1 MEAQRHEWQK
11 APLVPSRVHFKS
23 NYATLEKCVVWCVH
37 QKTRRTNV
45 NGFYEDG
52 HTSARHSAHA
62 RFGSSGKAN
71 SPNRRKEGER
81 LGDISA
87 EDAVGFAKGRGMS
100 FSDSS
105 RCVCR
110 CWMMRQRRVHR
121 NNALMLLIWWQ
132 WNPRHRWRTTADIR
146 RKAAVLLIAQNV
158 LVNVL
163 SSSNR

>member
-1 MEAQRHEWQK
+1 MAKSATRALAPAFQVKLRHFRKMRGMMHTSK
-11 APLVPSRVHFKS
+11 A
-23 NYATLEKCVVWCVH
+23 
-37 QKTRRTNV
+37 RRTNV

-110 CWMMRQRRVHR
+110 C
-121 NNALMLLIWWQ
+121 
-132 WNPRHRWRTTADIR
+132 
-146 RKAAVLLIAQNV
+146 
-158 LVNVL
+158 
-163 SSSNR
+163 